1 MAEKRHEG
9 GVSYQSPGVDYF
21 QDRELR
27 RHAGVFYLWALGVA
41 AVISG
46 DFSGWNLGFSVG
58 GWGGMFLGTILI
70 TIMYL
75 GLTYSIAEMS
85 PALPHTGG
93 AYSFARTAFGPWG
106 GFITGVAEN
115 IEYVLT
121 PAVIVY
127 FIGTYLTAIFDTPAA
142 FQPVYWILGYIIFVG
157 LNMRGV
163 ELSFMVTVMMTL
175 LAIGVLVTFVVGA
188 IPFFDFGKVCVE
200 HRCRSGD
207 RGCGRAARG
216 QRPLPAVRGLRR
228 PCCDALC
235 GVAVSRHRAAAARG
249 GRIDRSE
256 ARHAEGHHVRHVHAD
271 RPRLPG
277 PHLQPV
283 RSRSSVKL
291 PMPPATSPPRTA
303 PSRSA
308 PRASRSST
316 ASASSSNRRR
326 PARSRSLPSPG
337 SSPASTP
344 SSSPMAGRFIRCR
357 GRATSRISCRS
368 PTARTRRRMW
378 R

>member
-21 QDRELR
+21 EDRELR

-46 DFSGWNLGFSVG
+46 DFSGWNLGFCVG

-142 FQPVYWILGYIIFVG
+142 FQPVYWILGYIHF
-157 LNMRGV
+157 RR
-163 ELSFMVTVMMTL
+163 SQH
-175 LAIGVLVTFVVGA
+175 ARRRAVVH
-188 IPFFDFGKVCVE
+188 D
-200 HRCRSGD
+200 HRHDDPACD
-207 RGCGRAARG
+207 RRARH
-216 QRPLPAVRGLRR
+216 LRR
-228 PCCDALC
+228 R
-235 GVAVSRHRAAAARG
+235 RH
-249 GRIDRSE
+249 S
-256 ARHAEGHHVRHVHAD
+256 VL
-271 RPRLPG
+271 RLR
-277 PHLQPV
+277 Q
-283 RSRSSVKL
+283 
-291 PMPPATSPPRTA
+291 
-303 PSRSA
+303 
-308 PRASRSST
+308 
-316 ASASSSNRRR
+316 N
-326 PARSRSLPSPG
+326 
-337 SSPASTP
+337 
-344 SSSPMAGRFIRCR
+344 
-357 GRATSRISCRS
+357 
-368 PTARTRRRMW
+368 TR
-378 R
+378 